1 MARLTDFYRQQ
12 RSIGLV
18 ESKLGQVPGAW
29 DAWRRQIGSAT
40 GPGKPENILF
50 GKTTITFRG

>member
-1 MARLTDFYRQQ
+1 M
-12 RSIGLV
+12 RSIGLI

-40 GPGKPENILF
+40 DPGKPENMFL
-50 GKTTITFRG
+50 GKIVITFRG

>member
-1 MARLTDFYRQQ
+1 VIHVNPVTTRRI
-12 RSIGLV
+12 SIGLV

-40 GPGKPENILF
+40 GPGKPENMLF
-50 GKTTITFRG
+50 GKTAITFRG